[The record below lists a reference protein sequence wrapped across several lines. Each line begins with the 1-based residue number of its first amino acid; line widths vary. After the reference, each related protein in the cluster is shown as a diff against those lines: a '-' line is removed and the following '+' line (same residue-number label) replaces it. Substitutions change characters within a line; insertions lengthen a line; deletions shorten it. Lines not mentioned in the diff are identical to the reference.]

1 MKSTHFV
8 VKASVQALCT
18 EKVRL
23 VEEYHTATKS
33 YCLAV
38 SEWHEKI
45 GTSARPVYLA
55 LRDVVERA
63 SEAASEARHRLERH
77 IEKHMCCSGPYL
89 VQF

>member
-8 VKASVQALCT
+8 VKAAFQAPCS

-23 VEEYHTATKS
+23 VEEYHGATKT

-45 GTSARPVYLA
+45 GTSARSVYMA

-63 SEAASEARHRLERH
+63 SNAAAEARDRLDRH
-77 IEKHMCCSGPYL
+77 IGEHGC
-89 VQF
+89 